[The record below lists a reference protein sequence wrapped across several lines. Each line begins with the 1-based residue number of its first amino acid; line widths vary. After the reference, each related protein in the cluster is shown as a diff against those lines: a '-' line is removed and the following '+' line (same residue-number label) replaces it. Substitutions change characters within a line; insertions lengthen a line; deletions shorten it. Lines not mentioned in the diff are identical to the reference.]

1 MGGDIAM
8 ELNQIIRKIFL
19 NSSSFVLLIN
29 SNFGSGVPTNTTAD
43 AEDYTTPKRTTEYE
57 VRTQLLALTD
67 GQKVAQKQA
76 EVLTYK
82 LLRNVLG
89 EEFLRFATKHFATI
103 NEDDIEEKWNA
114 TFEPSIPYN
123 DANKRNVIRKLI
135 EVVRKSSLSTTDI
148 QMLKGSLFDLE
159 QQTKEVPLT
168 RIEESTTSYFESIF
182 PGSRVTTSWKR
193 GGDQLGCVAE
203 VLLSSDQILK
213 YYVKTHSEGLKS
225 GHSSAAK
232 LVNPAELL
240 VYKVLEGLGVGCQ
253 SHFFGRDGQNLYI
266 ATLDANVE
274 GSFKEYEHFKDA
286 QDPNVQRLLWGSLTH
301 LPTDALFSD
310 TQHQQAESLVASDA
324 TAQNFVREA
333 TKLDLI
339 ARILGLEDFQTNP
352 SNYGFTRRENGVFIA
367 KAIDFRVPN
376 KKVEEFEKDHRSFNA
391 FLNGNGEYNYS
402 STGAVMYYALTKRQQ
417 YLRVH
422 EALRVIDMVLY
433 DFIKKVDIAYQSVSQ
448 TLSTIPM
455 VEDDQI
461 STQSNLGKYAEI
473 IKANFLMF
481 KDHLQKYR

>member
-1 MGGDIAM
+1 MK
-8 ELNQIIRKIFL
+8 LKSLIRKIFL
-19 NSSSFVLLIN
+19 NSSSFLLLIN
-29 SNFGSGVPTNTTAD
+29 SNFGSGAPTNTTA
-43 AEDYTTPKRTTEYE
+43 AEEDYATPKRTTEYE
-57 VRTQLLALTD
+57 VRTQLLALTE
-67 GQKVAQKQA
+67 GQKVALKQA
-76 EVLTYK
+76 EVLTYQR
-82 LLRNVLG
+82 LRSALG
-89 EEFLRFATKHFATI
+89 EEFLRFATKYFATT
-103 NEDDIEEKWNA
+103 NEADIEAKWNT
-114 TFEPSIPYN
+114 TFEPNIPYN
-123 DANKRNVIRKLI
+123 DAKKRNILTGVSKLALNASN
-135 EVVRKSSLSTTDI
+135 SSSELL
-148 QMLKGSLFDLE
+148 MLQAELFKLQ

-168 RIEESTTSYFESIF
+168 RIEESTKSYFESIF

-203 VLLSSDQILK
+203 VTLSRDQVIK

-232 LVNPAELL
+232 LLNPAELL

-253 SHFFGRDGQNLYI
+253 SQFFGRDGHNLYI

-274 GSFKEYEHFKDA
+274 GAFKEYEHFKDA
-286 QDPNVQRLLWGSLTH
+286 QDQNVQRLLWGSLTH

-310 TQHQQAESLVASDA
+310 TQHQQAEDLVTSDA

-333 TKLDLI
+333 TKLDLL
-339 ARILGLEDFQTNP
+339 ARIMGLEDFQTNS
-352 SNYGFTRRENGVFIA
+352 SNYGFTRRENGVFTA

-376 KKVEEFEKDHRSFNA
+376 KKVEEFEKDYRSFNA

-402 STGAVMYYALTKRQQ
+402 STGSVMYYALTKRQQ
-417 YLRVH
+417 HLRVH
-422 EALRVIDMVLY
+422 EALQVMDSVLS
-433 DFIKKVDIAYQSVSQ
+433 DFIEKVDVAYRSVSQ
-448 TLSTIPM
+448 TLSSIPM

-481 KDHLQKYR
+481 KDHLQQYR

>member
-8 ELNQIIRKIFL
+8 GLNQIIRKVFL

-29 SNFGSGVPTNTTAD
+29 SNFGSDATTFTTED
-43 AEDYTTPKRTTEYE
+43 AEDYATPKRTTEHE
-57 VRTQLLALTD
+57 VRTQLLALTE
-67 GQKVAQKQA
+67 GQRVAQKQA

-82 LLRNVLG
+82 RLRNVLG
-89 EEFLRFATKHFATI
+89 EEFLKFATKYFATT
-103 NEDDIEEKWNA
+103 NEADIEAKWNA
-114 TFEPSIPYN
+114 IFEPNIPYN
-123 DANKRNVIRKLI
+123 DANKRNILTGVSKLALNASN
-135 EVVRKSSLSTTDI
+135 SSSELL
-148 QMLKGSLFDLE
+148 MLQAELFKLQ

-168 RIEESTTSYFESIF
+168 RIEESTKSCFESIF

-203 VLLSSDQILK
+203 VTLSSDQKLK

-240 VYKVLEGLGVGCQ
+240 VYKVLEELGVGCQ

-274 GSFKEYEHFKDA
+274 GPFKEYAHFKDA
-286 QDPNVQRLLWGSLTH
+286 QEKNIQELLWGALTR
-301 LPTDALFSD
+301 LPNDAQFSD
-310 TQHQQAESLVASDA
+310 TQHHQAEALVTSDPK
-324 TAQNFVREA
+324 AQNFVREA
-333 TKLDLI
+333 TKLDLL
-339 ARILGLEDFQTNP
+339 ARIMGLEDFQTNP
-352 SNYGFTRRENGVFIA
+352 NNYGFTMRENGVFTA
-367 KAIDFRVPN
+367 KAIDFRVQN
-376 KKVEEFEKDHRSFNA
+376 KKVEELEKDYRSFNA

-402 STGAVMYYALTKRQQ
+402 STGSVMYYALTKRQQ
-417 YLRVH
+417 HLRVH
-422 EALRVIDMVLY
+422 EALQVIDTVLS
-433 DFIKKVDIAYQSVSQ
+433 DFIEKVDVAHRSVSQ
-448 TLSTIPM
+448 TLSNIPM

-461 STQSNLGKYAEI
+461 SIQSNLGKYSEI